1 MILCILTILGI
12 IPFDCENHF
21 SWGYVIPLFNLSLY
35 TVMCLVF
42 GIRLL
47 KHIESNYSSTSSE
60 DYIQPDFE
68 LLNDKNKQI
77 KFIIITFILTLIS

>member
-1 MILCILTILGI
+1 MILCILTIFGI
-12 IPFDCENHF
+12 IPFDCENHL
-21 SWGYVIPLFNLSLY
+21 SWGYFIPLFNLSLY

-47 KHIESNYSSTSSE
+47 KHIKSNYSITSSE
-60 DYIQPDFE
+60 DNIQPDFE
-68 LLNDKNKQI
+68 LINDKNKQI

>member
-1 MILCILTILGI
+1 MILCILTIFGI
-12 IPFDCENHF
+12 IPFDCENHL

-47 KHIESNYSSTSSE
+47 KHIELNYSSTISE
-60 DYIQPDFE
+60 DSIQPDFE